1 MTLWNRNILA
11 STSND
16 LTALYLEIQ
25 SCHLY
30 VKFNTGNLKMTVA
43 QKSDEIYTPNA
54 MPKAS
59 FSHRFQFSLQLDIL
73 FMPAR
78 LSAKSYTDNV
88 DVTF

>member
-1 MTLWNRNILA
+1 
-11 STSND
+11 
-16 LTALYLEIQ
+16 
-25 SCHLY
+25 
-30 VKFNTGNLKMTVA
+30 MTVA